1 MGTAETILNDD
12 LSGLARNMSEQVRIE
27 QYNQIKSDENELR
40 FDFARECPSFRTQSE
55 LEQDRSQLRLAR
67 LWIAASFYKDG
78 SVPRSMEDD
87 FSEAALQAAVDFDRY
102 KQFDVLDEDQI
113 SRRIRRMEGEVYE
126 LVKDYTNS
134 QLANLDELTDDPDV
148 QQDVIRQLNQKYDDR
163 LEKVRKGFYTYVEE
177 VRGLGG
183 MVSAVE
189 EAIKDVSNAKATKE
203 SVQSELSERLDK
215 LESTVEQGFRQQETT
230 IEQEIRLVE
239 QELAGTDPEIE
250 EIKSRLDD
258 IDTTS
263 EEFRQTTSQL
273 RAAIKDAQQMED
285 RLDSQIEELKSTRTK
300 SQQAEDSAIADE
312 VTDIVDDELNELKRQ
327 REELQDEIRRLQ
339 REREGLESAREQ
351 LDERQE
357 HLTNRVDEIEQ
368 SVKTEEGGIDGDS
381 VVTPLIAR
389 LLELDYIGRFETS
402 MRDTSSIYTG
412 EDTYD
417 IPDGYWSGRSER
429 SSQRPELEQYLDEKT
444 SAEQFPENVSARY
457 EITSSQ
463 FLGLSDTREMIIEA
477 SVVSDLEA
485 LATNGFDATPS
496 TLKDLLSHV
505 NQTVQEA
512 EQQEVTHL
520 LALASPNG
528 WTDAVEQQITD
539 KGISRTRFSRHV
551 SIILVDLQDGSLIY
565 DRSDPVAERNRSL
578 FELPVD
584 NERIQEC
591 IDDIRDRL
599 DRVGLGTDEVILDHV
614 VSDEGYDPHIVKRAF
629 DYYVKEE
636 NYQQQYVDNQLVLYE
651 G

>member
-40 FDFARECPSFRTQSE
+40 FDFARECSSFRTQSE
-55 LEQDRSQLRLAR
+55 LDQDRSQLRLAR

-134 QLANLDELTDDPDV
+134 QLANLDELNDDPDV
-148 QQDVIRQLNQKYDDR
+148 QQDVIRQLNQEYDDR

-215 LESTVEQGFRQQETT
+215 LESTVEQGFRQQQTT

-258 IDTTS
+258 IDTAS
-263 EEFRQTTSQL
+263 EEFQQTTSQL

-285 RLDSQIEELKSTRTK
+285 RLDSQIEELKSTKTK

-312 VTDIVDDELNELKRQ
+312 VTDIVDDELSELKHQ
-327 REELQDEIRRLQ
+327 RKELQNEIRRLQ

-351 LDERQE
+351 LDERQK
-357 HLTNRVDEIEQ
+357 HLTDRVDEIEQ
-368 SVKTEEGGIDGDS
+368 SVTTEEGGIDGDS

-402 MRDTSSIYTG
+402 MRDTPSIYTG
-412 EDTYD
+412 EDTHD
-417 IPDGYWSGRSER
+417 IPDGYWSGRSQR
-429 SSQRPELEQYLDEKT
+429 SSQRPELEQYLDDKT
-444 SAEQFPENVSARY
+444 SVEEFPENVSARY

-512 EQQEVTHL
+512 EQQEVTYL

-539 KGISRTRFSRHV
+539 RGISRTRFSRHV

-565 DRSDPVAERNRSL
+565 DRSDPVAERNSSL

-614 VSDEGYDPHIVKRAF
+614 VSDDGYDPHIVKRAF
-629 DYYVKEE
+629 DYYVEEE
-636 NYQQQYVDNQLVLYE
+636 NYQQQYIDNQLVLYE